1 MAVYKNILLSLNTNP
16 TRSRVRPTHAIKPMQ
31 PIVDPDHVVG
41 FDFLSVSI
49 YPCPGMTGV
58 GRVEIGSTRK
68 MIVKIVHFGS
78 PVLL

>member
-1 MAVYKNILLSLNTNP
+1 
-16 TRSRVRPTHAIKPMQ
+16 MQ
-31 PIVDPDHVVG
+31 SIVDSDHVVG

-49 YPCPGMTGV
+49 YPCPRMTGV